1 MVKGKGKDEDLI
13 VEDYDEDMHK
23 KEVEEEENNPN
34 GIRIKRK
41 FTKRSSNT
49 STIPEPAM
57 WQNKH
62 DGRQV

>member
-23 KEVEEEENNPN
+23 KEVEEENNPN